1 MALTDSS
8 PPFESLLRQD
18 VHAIASCVSTSSRQ
32 VLLYTAT
39 WPPAVQRVADALLGP
54 RHVRVT
60 VGAVGERLVA
70 NPSVRQHVQ
79 IVAPK
84 DKWAAFLELV
94 RAAATRPGPPPTC
107 PMHMCA
113 ALHPTLYT

>member
-1 MALTDSS
+1 MSA
-8 PPFESLLRQD
+8 PLL
-18 VHAIASCVSTSSRQ
+18 
-32 VLLYTAT
+32 
-39 WPPAVQRVADALLGP
+39 QRVADALLGP

-107 PMHMCA
+107 PMHMHSWLLCA